1 MYAIVSVP
9 LDCVSV
15 RAVAVVCTR
24 TVAMADVSF
33 AVQTGAE
40 LYAVG
45 NVTVAVP
52 DARATVPAKVL
63 AAPWFRC
70 CEIPSEPYTFGFCES
85 CRGAK
90 RKSGVTGP
98 CDRITSS
105 K

>member
-15 RAVAVVCTR
+15 NVVAVVCTR

-52 DARATVPAKVL
+52 DARATDPAKEL
-63 AAPWFRC
+63 AAMDFSPVKSRSKSLARPPAPSLMI
-70 CEIPSEPYTFGFCES
+70 CEIVTPSCSYWCS
-85 CRGAK
+85 C
-90 RKSGVTGP
+90 
-98 CDRITSS
+98 SS
-105 K
+105 AV